1 MRHSATTNWKRS
13 LGCVFAALIL
23 AVPGCADDPPMDPDF
38 LDPLEMAV
46 TPSQVTVQ
54 VEGTATLTAEV
65 SDADEIQDLQITW
78 TSGDAAIVTVRST
91 GERTAEVTGESP
103 GTTSVT
109 ATLSGSN
116 IESQSASAGVEVT
129 GE

>member
-1 MRHSATTNWKRS
+1 MRHSATANWKRC
-13 LGCVFAALIL
+13 LVCVFAALLL

-38 LDPLEMAV
+38 LDPLPMAV

-65 SDADEIQDLQITW
+65 SNADQIQDPQVTW
-78 TSGDAAIVTVRST
+78 TSGDEAIVTARST

-109 ATLSGSN
+109 ATLSGAN
-116 IESQSASAGVEVT
+116 IESQSASAAVEVT